1 MATKKGSSKGSAAA
15 KKGGASKKGSS
26 KGSSKGSGKGTSKAA
41 AGKSSKKS
49 SGKTSAKAS
58 PAVSAKGSKKSSG
71 KGSLKATAGTAWT
84 GTPTTINRNENLQ
97 MSQTPNGMLIF
108 SYFNQST
115 TQNKGTL
122 IVSSGG
128 AAQPPIT
135 VPGLTNQPL
144 LLVNNWQGSNLS
156 VSNVSTTTTP
166 IWIVAAGP
174 GMPGQPCKTLT
185 SDGTSLTLGIYAC
198 GTANPPPSPAML
210 SLQANTSKLTIF
222 AIQVQNT
229 VWVIALNA
237 AQEAGPNTQN
247 PNTTPPAGYYATT
260 TTNNY
265 QSMWNWGA
273 ASVYVVNL
281 SPGTS
286 IPAQVSLLSQ

>member
-1 MATKKGSSKGSAAA
+1 MPSRKSS
-15 KKGGASKKGSS
+15 ASKKNVKVGAQKKAT
-26 KGSSKGSGKGTSKAA
+26 KGRA
-41 AGKSSKKS
+41 SKKS
-49 SGKTSAKAS
+49 A
-58 PAVSAKGSKKSSG
+58 SKKSASATASKRSG
-71 KGSLKATAGTAWT
+71 ATGSLGALAAWT

-108 SYFNQST
+108 SYFNQSKMA
-115 TQNKGTL
+115 NSGTL

-128 AAQPPIT
+128 SVQPPLN
-135 VPGLTNQPL
+135 VPGLANQPL
-144 LLVNNWQGSNLS
+144 MLINNWQGSNLS
-156 VSNVSTTTTP
+156 VSNTSVTTTP

-229 VWVIALNA
+229 VWVVALNA

-247 PNTTPPAGYYATT
+247 PNTAPPAGYYATT

-265 QSMWNWGA
+265 QSVWNWGG
-273 ASVYVVNL
+273 ASVYIVNL